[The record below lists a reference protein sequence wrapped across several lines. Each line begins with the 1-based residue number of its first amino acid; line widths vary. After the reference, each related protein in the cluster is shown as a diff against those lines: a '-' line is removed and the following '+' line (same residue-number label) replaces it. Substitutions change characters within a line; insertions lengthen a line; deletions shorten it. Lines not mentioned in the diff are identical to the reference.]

1 MKNSSRILVGVTLIC
16 GLLFIRQPFS
26 KHGFFQFHAWKT
38 SFSVLLFFSSGIF
51 FKDFFYFIIRSYSKI
66 IFRRLWTRLSDFFDM
81 HIIYR
86 TTTNK
91 HSWTCS
97 LWTPYPSIEI
107 LAHSCLLSFPLPMA
121 CKWNQ
126 PRCLSNY
133 ELAIKTWYIYM
144 MEFYL
149 TIKMKLQENRQN
161 WKIFY

>member
-51 FKDFFYFIIRSYSKI
+51 LKI
-66 IFRRLWTRLSDFFDM
+66 SFTSLFGLILKLFLGDCERDYLSDFFDM

-97 LWTPYPSIEI
+97 LQTPYPSIEI

-133 ELAIKTWYIYM
+133 ELAIKT
-144 MEFYL
+144 
-149 TIKMKLQENRQN
+149 
-161 WKIFY
+161 

>member
-1 MKNSSRILVGVTLIC
+1 MNSSNFMHGKLLLVSSYIFPLVFFLKISFTSLFGLILK
-16 GLLFIRQPFS
+16 LFLGNCER
-26 KHGFFQFHAWKT
+26 
-38 SFSVLLFFSSGIF
+38 
-51 FKDFFYFIIRSYSKI
+51 DY
-66 IFRRLWTRLSDFFDM
+66 LSDFFDM

-97 LWTPYPSIEI
+97 LRTPYPSTEI

-149 TIKMKLQENRQN
+149 TIKMKLQENQQN